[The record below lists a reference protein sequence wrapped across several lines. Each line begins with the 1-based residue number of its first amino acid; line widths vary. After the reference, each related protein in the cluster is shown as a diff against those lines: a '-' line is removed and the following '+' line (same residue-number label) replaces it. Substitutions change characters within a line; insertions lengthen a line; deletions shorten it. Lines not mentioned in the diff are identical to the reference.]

1 MEAPEAVIDFWFE
14 EHGEKDWWG
23 AEPEFDREVAE
34 RFSETH
40 ARLALGEGFSWR
52 GNALGRLA
60 EIIVLDQFSR
70 HLYRNDPRA
79 FAQDGMAL
87 VLAQEAIAARND
99 LTLRPVRRMFLY
111 MPLLHSES
119 VVIHE
124 AAQPLFAEL
133 DSEGFVEAAAGHLEC
148 VRRFGRFPKRNAA
161 LGRETT
167 PEEQAYLA
175 EIGDRM
181 F

>member
-1 MEAPEAVIDFWFE
+1 METPEAVIEFWFE
-14 EHGEKDWWG
+14 KHGEADWWG
-23 AEPEFDREVAE
+23 AKPEFDREIAD
-34 RFSETH
+34 RFGETH

-70 HLYRNDPRA
+70 QLYRNDPRA

-87 VLAQEAIAARND
+87 VLAQEAIAARHD
-99 LTLRPVRRMFLY
+99 LALRPVRRTFLY

-119 VVIHE
+119 LVVHE
-124 AAQPLFAEL
+124 AAQPLFADL
-133 DSEGFVEAAAGHLEC
+133 GIDDFVTSAADHYDC
-148 VRRFGRFPKRNAA
+148 IRRFGRYPKRNLA
-161 LGRETT
+161 LGRTST
-167 PEEQAYLA
+167 PEELAYLA